1 MIQVLV
7 CAGHPLTRM
16 GLRAVVDGCP
26 DATVAGEAADVPNAV
41 ERVRSLRPDVVI
53 VDEAPP
59 EVDGIDLARRTGAEP
74 VAPAVLLLVAGRDER
89 IVECLR
95 AGVRGVLRKDCD
107 PAELRSAIEAVTT
120 VGARFLSTRLVGAVV
135 DRVVAPFPV
144 TEPAPIARLTRRE
157 REVLALLADGLSNEE
172 ISARLFVSRP
182 TVKYH
187 VSHLLQKLDLRD
199 RLQAAVFAH
208 QHGITGPGA

>member
-7 CAGHPLTRM
+7 CAAHTLTRM

-26 DATVAGEAADVPNAV
+26 GAAVAGEAADLRGAIA
-41 ERVRSLRPDVVI
+41 RIRSLRPDVLVI
-53 VDEAPP
+53 DEAPP
-59 EVDGIDLARRTGAEP
+59 ELDGIDLARQVGAEQER
-74 VAPAVLLLVAGRDER
+74 PAVVLLVAGRDER
-89 IVECLR
+89 IVDGLR

-107 PAELRSAIEAVTT
+107 PAELCSAIQAVMTAGT
-120 VGARFLSTRLVGAVV
+120 HFLSARSVGAIV
-135 DRVVAPFPV
+135 DRGVDQY
-144 TEPAPIARLTRRE
+144 PAPIARLTPRE

-172 ISARLFVSRP
+172 ISDRLFVSRP

-208 QHGITGPGA
+208 QHGITGSAA

>member
-7 CAGHPLTRM
+7 CAAHPLIRM

-26 DATVAGEAADVPNAV
+26 GAAVAGEAADGRRAIW
-41 ERVRSLRPDVVI
+41 EVRSLRPDVLI
-53 VDEAPP
+53 VDETPP
-59 EVDGIDLARRTGAEP
+59 NLDGVDLAREVGEAS
-74 VAPAVLLLVAGRDER
+74 AVLLMVAGRDER
-89 IVECLR
+89 IVEALR
-95 AGVRGVLRKDCD
+95 AGARGLLRKDCD
-107 PAELRSAIEAVTT
+107 PAELCAAIQAVT
-120 VGARFLSTRLVGAVV
+120 GGRRFLSPQLVGAVV
-135 DRVVAPFPV
+135 DRVVDRFPAGRP
-144 TEPAPIARLTRRE
+144 TPIARLTPRE
-157 REVLALLADGLSNEE
+157 REVLKLLADGMSNEE

-208 QHGITGPGA
+208 QHGITGLAG